1 MPTRPLSD
9 ELARE
14 AWETFA
20 AHEHNARLAADA
32 LGLPYETLRSRIKT
46 ARARGF
52 GRDPAIQA
60 GMDAVGT
67 KLVPALAWAKTKN
80 EDGTSYSV
88 LLKPGQ
94 DTPESLA
101 ERLQEALAGI
111 DAAQV
116 IPAPDHAL
124 DGLLTVYPLA
134 DVHMGMMAWGK
145 ETGEDYDTAI
155 AADRVRSWVSRA
167 VDASPASE
175 TAVILGLGDLTH
187 ADDQSNM
194 TPRSKHVLDVDTRHF
209 RTLDVTIQA
218 LAYGIEYAAK
228 KHARV
233 IVRILPGNHD
243 LNTYMA
249 VMFALYE
256 RYRDNP
262 RIEVQKIPGE
272 FFVMRHGNCLLAAHH
287 GHGGKPER
295 MVMFLA
301 DEHAAEWGR
310 TRHRFLW
317 TGHLHHLKAADIG
330 GVQWMQLRAITA
342 KDAYAAGNAY
352 SARASLEAITFDADQ
367 GEIQRVRVSA

>member
-1 MPTRPLSD
+1 MLT
-9 ELARE
+9 AAQQE
-14 AWETFA
+14 ALDAVKEHGSKRA
-20 AHEHNARLAADA
+20 AAKA
-32 LGLPYETLRSRIKT
+32 LGIDPKTLYDRLKYAERKL
-46 ARARGF
+46 
-52 GRDPAIQA
+52 DPAIQA

>member
-1 MPTRPLSD
+1 MPTPPLSD

-14 AWETFA
+14 AYDAWLRHRKSWTAAAQELGLSRETFRG
-20 AHEHNARLAADA
+20 RLDVA
-32 LGLPYETLRSRIKT
+32 K
-46 ARARGF
+46 ARGMHI
-52 GRDPAIQA
+52 DPAIKNS
-60 GMDAVGT
+60 MEAVGT
-67 KLVPALAWAKTKN
+67 GLVPALAWAKTKS

-88 LLKPGQ
+88 LLKPGH
-94 DTPESLA
+94 DSPESLA
-101 ERLQEALAGI
+101 DRLREALVGMEPAAPI
-111 DAAQV
+111 DSPQQT
-116 IPAPDHAL
+116 L

-145 ETGEDYDTAI
+145 ETGEDYDTSI
-155 AADRVRSWVSRA
+155 AADRVRSWVARA

-218 LAYGIEYAAK
+218 LAYGIEYAAQ

-249 VMFALYE
+249 VMFALHE
-256 RYRDNP
+256 RYRENP
-262 RIEVQKIPGE
+262 RVEVQKIPGE
-272 FFVMRHGNCLLAAHH
+272 FFVMRHGKCLLAAHH

-301 DEHAAEWGR
+301 DEHAQEWGQ

-352 SARASLEAITFDADQ
+352 SARASLEAFTFDADQ

>member
-1 MPTRPLSD
+1 MPTPPLSD

-14 AWETFA
+14 AWDA
-20 AHEHNARLAADA
+20 YVAHDYKKKPAADS
-32 LGLPYETLRSRIKT
+32 LGISDSAFRNRLEK
-46 ARARGF
+46 AKARGF
-52 GRDPAIQA
+52 TQDQAIQDA
-60 GMDAVGT
+60 MAAVGT
-67 KLVPALAWAKTKN
+67 GLVPALAWAKTKS

-94 DTPESLA
+94 ETPETFA
-101 ERLQEALAGI
+101 ERLRGALEGMEP
-111 DAAQV
+111 AAPV
-116 IPAPDHAL
+116 SPPSHTL

-134 DVHMGMMAWGK
+134 DVHMGLMAWGK

-155 AADRVRSWVSRA
+155 AADRVRSWVARA
-167 VDASPASE
+167 VDASPASG

-209 RTLDVTIQA
+209 RTLDGTIQA
-218 LAYGIEYAAK
+218 LAYGIEYAAR

-249 VMFALYE
+249 VMFALAE
-256 RYRDNP
+256 RYRQDP
-262 RIEVQKIPGE
+262 RIEVQKVPGE
-272 FFVMRHGNCLLAAHH
+272 FWVYRHGQCLLAAHH

-301 DEHAAEWGR
+301 DEHASEWGQ

-330 GVQWMQLRAITA
+330 GVQWMQLRAMTA

-352 SARASLEAITFDADQ
+352 SARASLEAITFDANQ
-367 GEIQRVRVSA
+367 GEIQRVRVAA

>member
-101 ERLQEALAGI
+101 ERLQDALAGI

-116 IPAPDHAL
+116 IPAPDYAL

-155 AADRVRSWVSRA
+155 AANRVRSWVSRA

-228 KHARV
+228 KHTRV

-352 SARASLEAITFDADQ
+352 GARASLEAITFDADQ

>member
-1 MPTRPLSD
+1 MPTPPLSD
-9 ELARE
+9 ELALEAVE
-14 AWETFA
+14 AWKRHRKSRTNAALDLGIAASTF
-20 AHEHNARLAADA
+20 EHRLRVARER
-32 LGLPYETLRSRIKT
+32 GLDQ
-46 ARARGF
+46 
-52 GRDPAIQA
+52 DPAIRDSMA
-60 GMDAVGT
+60 AVGT
-67 KLVPALAWAKTKN
+67 GLVPALAWAKTKS

-94 DTPESLA
+94 DTPETFA
-101 ERLQEALAGI
+101 ERLREALEGMAP
-111 DAAQV
+111 AAPV
-116 IPAPDHAL
+116 SPPSHTL

-134 DVHMGMMAWGK
+134 DVHIGMMAWGK

-155 AADRVRSWVSRA
+155 AADRVRSWVARA
-167 VDASPASE
+167 VDASPASG

-218 LAYGIEYAAK
+218 LAYGIEYAAQ

-249 VMFALYE
+249 VMFALAE
-256 RYRDNP
+256 RYRQDP
-262 RIEVQKIPGE
+262 RIEVQKVPGE
-272 FFVMRHGNCLLAAHH
+272 FWVYRHGKCLLAAHH

-301 DEHAAEWGR
+301 DEHAGEWGQ

-330 GVQWMQLRAITA
+330 GVQWMQLRAMTA

-367 GEIQRVRVSA
+367 GEIQRVRVAA